1 MYYVLLAVP
10 AAILLFLMFAYWQ
23 ALYRMGYLDQVIEK
37 VPTQLPT
44 DAATA
49 LLILFVFNFGV
60 HASSG
65 HSLLMEIDTS
75 PAQTRVAAFLT
86 LMGAL
91 LLARFNAWDRFTTP
105 TLVGMRE
112 AAVASLI
119 ALSIIERG
127 EDIARKDRANR
138 RLK

>member
-10 AAILLFLMFAYWQ
+10 AAMLLFLIFAYWQ
-23 ALYRMGYLDQVIEK
+23 ALYRMGYMDEVIAK
-37 VPTQLPT
+37 VPNRLPT
-44 DAATA
+44 DAAVT
-49 LLILFVFNFGV
+49 LLTLFLFNYGFY
-60 HASSG
+60 ASSG

-75 PAQTRVAAFLT
+75 PAQTRLAAFAT
-86 LMGAL
+86 LLAAL
-91 LLARFNAWDRFTTP
+91 LVTRFNAWDRFTKP

-119 ALSIIERG
+119 ALRIIERG